1 MLGII
6 GKKLGMT
13 QIFLEDGR
21 IVPVTAVLA
30 GPCTIIQK
38 KTEDSDAYTAL
49 QLGFNEKK
57 IKLTTKPLQGH
68 YKKAHTS
75 PKRILHEFR
84 VNKEEL
90 DKYKLG
96 QDITLDTVLSQD
108 DYIDVTGTSK
118 GRGFTGVIKRHGFK
132 GGKASHGVHEYHRHG
147 GSIGMSSFPARVVL
161 GKKMPGQYGNRQVTV
176 QNLRVVQINKEKNL
190 VFIEGAVPGA
200 TGGKLI
206 IKKAVKKKKKKFA

>member
-21 IVPVTAVLA
+21 LIPVTAVLA
-30 GPCTIIQK
+30 GPCAVVQK
-38 KTEDSDAYTAL
+38 KTEDKDGYAAL
-49 QLGFNEKK
+49 QLGFDQKRPK
-57 IKLTTKPLQGH
+57 RTTKPMQGH
-68 YKKAHTS
+68 FKKANTS

-90 DKYKLG
+90 ESYNRG
-96 QDITLDTVLSQD
+96 QEITIDAVLKTE
-108 DYIDVTGTSK
+108 DYVDVTGTSK
-118 GRGFTGVIKRHGFK
+118 GHGFTGVMKRHGFK

-147 GSIGMSSFPARVVL
+147 GSIGMHSTPGRVL
-161 GKKMPGQYGNRQVTV
+161 PGTKMAGHHGNQRVTV
-176 QNLRVVQINKEKNL
+176 QNLKVVQVNKENNL

-200 TGGKLI
+200 TGGYLI
-206 IKKAVKKKKKKFA
+206 IKKAVKKTR